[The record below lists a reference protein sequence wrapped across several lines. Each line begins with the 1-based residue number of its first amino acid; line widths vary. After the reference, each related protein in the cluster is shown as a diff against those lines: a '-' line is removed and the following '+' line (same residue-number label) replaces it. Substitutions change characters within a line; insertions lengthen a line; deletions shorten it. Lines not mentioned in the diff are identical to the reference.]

1 MTEQE
6 LQSVINA
13 ALSSI
18 KTNSRSIGQL
28 TGVQTLSDSDCFE
41 VAGGRKIAYSVL
53 RDLIFAAA
61 NTKLENMQ
69 TDIAN
74 SVLQSVSFDA
84 KSSTA
89 TLTIKQ
95 KGHDAISVSVPIA
108 TDSQSGFMT
117 AEQVKYIDDLREDIP
132 NLQNKLDAAH
142 GEVMIA
148 DLDKLCTA
156 DDMLQGKPACYT
168 VLDTLVTTKGTVT
181 LKVGVLW
188 VYSDNLR
195 HVVMQ
200 VLNTNFVLDDDGTFT
215 GRVHNHD
222 VHEYSRTY
230 AYSTAAGTLH
240 TWSKWQEVGGKGIVD
255 RITNVALAKQNKLT
269 AGDDATRLNG
279 AKLSTK
285 QIFTGSIDTTAGAVP
300 MLLPVG
306 GCIYNSADKKLYI
319 GDSNSQPVEVAK
331 PNDFLF
337 FSNGK
342 LYHYQF
348 GNFGEVETGTTLVA
362 GDGATRINASAL
374 STKQIYRGT
383 VINING
389 VPQGLAVG
397 AYCFN
402 TETKK
407 LYVGAQHDNAMV
419 TDTVPMPDDFLFVDT
434 ASGTTYRCDG
444 TTLHNIDNI
453 KTVNGQSL
461 LGKGNVQLTGADFL
475 LEQGAGLTINE
486 AVNSNTD
493 ALKNKLGKASIAQ
506 TTGQATDKV
515 MSQKSVT
522 DALDFPR
529 VTLKVTYL
537 TEVIKGKS
545 VGVNGTLYNQAYH
558 EVTCHIPCEGA
569 HKVEIIIGA
578 PSSSTWLLAAFYDAD
593 GKFLNTCTVYGGA
606 KRTFTSP
613 ATSAYLVATYIADT
627 TNERGVWI
635 DGVKVHE
642 PVPDDIEVK
651 HTGGDKEYYLMSQ
664 KGVHDYVNQRLMDST
679 QSHTTFGSG
688 FCYRLNAR
696 QIELLEASDVITLE
710 ICGQINGG
718 LNGYNNTAGM
728 QYFDINF
735 GNNHARF
742 QTTNDGAY
750 AFTGDSKLNP
760 FSGPNWQLAATQTG
774 VEPRM
779 PNDRVLMVIDR
790 KQGIV
795 RLYDKCSRKII
806 ECQRDAYKCD
816 SWLAGDDWL
825 AIMSRAKDSYVADL
839 WAIRI
844 YDRDVTILQ
853 YDNSFRVKDA
863 HMTEAILPFQRP
875 IITKNIDVKDW
886 QIEKFDK
893 ATMDKNYGRPYNFT
907 KTYSYDPDDG
917 LLTGTNDTTDW
928 VMIGPGSSNAGN
940 LYGIIDVD
948 FEVTGGKW
956 RVAKKAAIKVYSITK
971 ADGTDMGIEGIFS
984 YSSNRTELEAG
995 RYTMSYISFS
1005 ANAFCDIAPGAKI
1018 KMHSMHQHTLH
1029 CVANINPRYYCNGQC
1044 WDDAR
1049 QEWWTPLDV
1058 NNHSTPVVPTFS
1070 DAAWRSVPAPALLS
1084 QPSFNGQLKIDDS
1097 GKVYVGVVM
1106 GATRTWKQIN
1116 NT

>member
-1 MTEQE
+1 MADKTIRISE
-6 LQSVINA
+6 LPSSGSNTAGLYTIGVNASNESVKVP
-13 ALSSI
+13 L
-18 KTNSRSIGQL
+18 G
-28 TGVQTLSDSDCFE
+28 
-41 VAGGRKIAYSVL
+41 
-53 RDLIFAAA
+53 
-61 NTKLENMQ
+61 
-69 TDIAN
+69 DILA
-74 SVLQSVSFDA
+74 S
-84 KSSTA
+84 
-89 TLTIKQ
+89 
-95 KGHDAISVSVPIA
+95 
-108 TDSQSGFMT
+108 
-117 AEQVKYIDDLREDIP
+117 
-132 NLQNKLDAAH
+132 AH
-142 GEVMIA
+142 GEVMFA

-215 GRVHNHD
+215 GKVHNHD

-269 AGDDATRLNG
+269 AGD
-279 AKLSTK
+279 K
-285 QIFTGSIDTTAGAVP
+285 
-300 MLLPVG
+300 
-306 GCIYNSADKKLYI
+306 
-319 GDSNSQPVEVAK
+319 
-331 PNDFLF
+331 
-337 FSNGK
+337 
-342 LYHYQF
+342 
-348 GNFGEVETGTTLVA
+348 
-362 GDGATRINASAL
+362 ATRIIDDNL
-374 STKQIYRGT
+374 ETKQIYRGT

-389 VPQGLAVG
+389 VPMLAAG

-402 TETKK
+402 TATKK
-407 LYVGAQHDNAMV
+407 LYVGAQHDNAVV
-419 TDTVPMPDDFLFVDT
+419 TDTVPVPDDFLFVDT

-444 TTLHNIDNI
+444 TTLQNIANI
-453 KTVNGQSL
+453 KTINWQSL

-475 LEQGAGLTINE
+475 LEQGAGLTIKE
-486 AVNSNTD
+486 AVNSNTEE
-493 ALKNKLGKASIAQ
+493 LQNKLDKASVAQ
-506 TTGQATDKV
+506 TTGTATDKV

-529 VTLKVTYL
+529 VTLKLPYL

-545 VGVNGTLYNQAYH
+545 VGGNGTLYNQAYH

-569 HKVEIIIGA
+569 HKVE
-578 PSSSTWLLAAFYDAD
+578 LLSGDPKDWNYIVAFDKDNKVVGNAVAYNNQKKYA
-593 GKFLNTCTVYGGA
+593 LTT
-606 KRTFTSP
+606 P
-613 ATSAYLVATYIADT
+613 ATTTYVVANYLADT
-627 TNERGVWI
+627 TNDRGVWI

-642 PVPDDIEVK
+642 PVPDDIEIK

-664 KGVHDYVNQRLMDST
+664 KGVHDYVNQRLMDSA
-679 QSHTTFGSG
+679 QSHSTFGSG

-710 ICGQINGG
+710 ICAQQNGG
-718 LNGYNNTAGM
+718 LNEYNNTAAM

-742 QTTNDGAY
+742 RTTNDGAY
-750 AFTGDSKLNP
+750 AFTGDNKLNP
-760 FSGPNWQLAATQTG
+760 TSRSGWQLAATQTG

-816 SWLAGDDWL
+816 SWLQGDDWL
-825 AIMSRAKDSYVADL
+825 AIMTGAKDGYVADL
-839 WAIRI
+839 WALRI
-844 YDRDVTILQ
+844 YDRDVEPMK
-853 YDNSFRVKDA
+853 YNSSIMVADSNFV
-863 HMTEAILPFQRP
+863 EAILPFQYP
-875 IITKNIDVKDW
+875 SNVKAVQVQDYAFTYKNAGAPYTW
-886 QIEKFDK
+886 PK
-893 ATMDKNYGRPYNFT
+893 ARA
-907 KTYSYDPDDG
+907 YDSADG

-928 VMIGPGSSNAGN
+928 LAVGATDNVS
-940 LYGIIDVD
+940 GIASMHVREVD
-948 FEVTGGKW
+948 FEVTGKW
-956 RVAKKAAIKVYSITK
+956 RVHSVGRIHVYSCVNSEG
-971 ADGTDMGIEGIFS
+971 ADMGINGYYEMTKTS
-984 YSSNRTELEAG
+984 ADMPAG
-995 RYTMSYISFS
+995 RYTMKYMSKWPCDF
-1005 ANAFCDIAPGAKI
+1005 ADIAAGATIKHYGAKI
-1018 KMHSMHQHTLH
+1018 HILH
-1029 CVANINPRYYCNGQC
+1029 CVANINPRYYCNMQC

-1049 QEWWTPLDV
+1049 GEWWTPLDIK
-1058 NNHSTPVVPTFS
+1058 NHSTPVVPTFS

-1084 QPSFNGQLKIDDS
+1084 QPSFNGQLKVDDS
-1097 GKVYVGVVM
+1097 GKVYVGVVV